1 MARIDA
7 SNDNNRILLDAIL
20 FVVSTYK
27 KYENMKENV
36 CVLRGKF
43 DKIWLPSVISLH
55 LRNMSVVISPL
66 FVTNVDFDTPM
77 VIRLERSKPTNMKK
91 PDNSL
96 ENRDVITKNETITI
110 GMIR

>member
-43 DKIWLPSVISLH
+43 DKIWLPSVIRLH

-96 ENRDVITKNETITI
+96 ENRDVITKNETITK